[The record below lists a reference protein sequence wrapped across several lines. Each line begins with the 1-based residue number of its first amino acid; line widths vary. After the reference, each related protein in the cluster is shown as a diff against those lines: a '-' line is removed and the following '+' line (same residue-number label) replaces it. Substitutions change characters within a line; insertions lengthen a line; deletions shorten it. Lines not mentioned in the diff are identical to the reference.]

1 MCIQRWRSVTLILT
15 ICLLGSGLARAQS
28 PATSDAE
35 ELTLEQAIAIAL
47 RDNRQVKNAQL
58 AISKAGDELAATRT
72 LRLPSMNLYALA
84 SQQLVKQDASFDNSS
99 SSIIPGVA
107 PFFSIGIPRKPTGIF
122 AGQILQPLSQQ
133 HRIGLNIEQA
143 GLARDVE
150 SEKLR
155 QIQQSTVN
163 QVKQTYYGIL
173 QTQSA
178 LDSLLEA
185 IRYYRELDRVTGDNV
200 AQQVSLKTD
209 SLEVKTRLAKAEYEA
224 LNLTNQLATAK
235 EQLNNQLGRDVRT
248 EFRVASIPDVNGF
261 DADLA
266 LARSRALE
274 QRPEVREVR
283 LKVKQ
288 AEVDRHIKK
297 SEYIPEVSLGFTYM
311 SFRNFEQ
318 VVPKNSASIGV
329 VVKWEVFDWGRKKN
343 QLSEKQQAI
352 EQARNA
358 LHEAESLVLIE
369 VGDKFRKLQQTR
381 QALVVAQLNQETAR
395 ENIRVSTNKYKVKG
409 VLFSAVLQ
417 TKARSPMQTININ
430 RRCWLIGRPEPITK
444 KRSEQTNEKQTIKSD
459 CSKHD
464 TLVNGC
470 GVNGRVEAASQAG
483 RKTAGAGE
491 SRGHRGERSD
501 RQRRAVF
508 GDDHSAHGGGVGFQG
523 GRLCCRAST
532 GAWRGWEDARPPRR
546 RPHQYRGGAGA
557 GSPERLSGQIQR
569 GTISGRRGQIGC

>member
-1 MCIQRWRSVTLILT
+1 MCIQRCRFVTLILM
-15 ICLLGSGLARAQS
+15 ISLLGSGLEARAQS
-28 PATSDAE
+28 PARSDAE

-84 SQQLVKQDASFDNSS
+84 SQQLVKQDASVDDSS
-99 SSIIPGVA
+99 STLVPGVG
-107 PFFSIGIPRKPTGIF
+107 PFFSISSPRKPTAIF

-133 HRIGLNIEQA
+133 YRIGLNIEQA

-155 QIQQSTVN
+155 QINQSTVN

-185 IRYYRELDRVTGDNV
+185 IRYYRELDRVMGDNV
-200 AQQVSLKTD
+200 AQQVSLKAD
-209 SLEVKTRLAKAEYEA
+209 SLEVKTRLAKAEYDA

-248 EFRVASIPDVNGF
+248 EFRVAAVPDVNGF

-288 AEVDRHIKK
+288 AEVERRIKK

-311 SFRNFEQ
+311 SFRNFDE

-343 QLSEKQQAI
+343 QLAEKEQAI

-395 ENIRVSTNKYKVKG
+395 ENIRVSTNKYKAKV
-409 VLFSAVLQ
+409 VLVSDVLQ
-417 TKARSPMQTININ
+417 TQATLADADYQYQQALLAYWTARADYEKA
-430 RRCWLIGRPEPITK
+430 IGADK
-444 KRSEQTNEKQTIKSD
+444 
-459 CSKHD
+459 
-464 TLVNGC
+464 
-470 GVNGRVEAASQAG
+470 
-483 RKTAGAGE
+483 
-491 SRGHRGERSD
+491 
-501 RQRRAVF
+501 
-508 GDDHSAHGGGVGFQG
+508 
-523 GRLCCRAST
+523 
-532 GAWRGWEDARPPRR
+532 
-546 RPHQYRGGAGA
+546 
-557 GSPERLSGQIQR
+557 
-569 GTISGRRGQIGC
+569 

>member
-1 MCIQRWRSVTLILT
+1 MCIQRCRFVILILT
-15 ICLLGSGLARAQS
+15 ICLLGSGPEARAQS
-28 PATSDAE
+28 PAMGDAE
-35 ELTLEQAIAIAL
+35 ELTLEQAIAIAF

-84 SQQLVKQDASFDNSS
+84 SQQLVKQDASVDNSS
-99 SSIIPGVA
+99 SSLITGVS
-107 PFFSIGIPRKPTGIF
+107 PFFSIGIPRKPTAIF

-133 HRIGLNIEQA
+133 HQIGLNIEQA
-143 GLARDVE
+143 GLARDVQN
-150 SEKLR
+150 EKLR
-155 QIQQSTVN
+155 QIKQSTVN
-163 QVKQTYYGIL
+163 QLKQTYYGIL

-185 IRYYRELDRVTGDNV
+185 IRYYRELDRVMGDNV
-200 AQQVSLKTD
+200 AQQVSLKAD

-248 EFRVASIPDVNGF
+248 EFRVAAVPDVNGF

-288 AEVDRHIKK
+288 AEVDRRIKK

-311 SFRNFEQ
+311 SFRNFDE

-343 QLSEKQQAI
+343 QLAEKGRAI

-358 LHEAESLVLIE
+358 LHETESLVLIE

-395 ENIRVSTNKYKVKG
+395 ENIRVSTNKYKAKA
-409 VLFSAVLQ
+409 VLFSDVLQ
-417 TKARSPMQTININ
+417 TQATLADADYQYQQALLAYWTARADYEKA
-430 RRCWLIGRPEPITK
+430 IGADK
-444 KRSEQTNEKQTIKSD
+444 
-459 CSKHD
+459 
-464 TLVNGC
+464 
-470 GVNGRVEAASQAG
+470 
-483 RKTAGAGE
+483 
-491 SRGHRGERSD
+491 
-501 RQRRAVF
+501 
-508 GDDHSAHGGGVGFQG
+508 
-523 GRLCCRAST
+523 
-532 GAWRGWEDARPPRR
+532 
-546 RPHQYRGGAGA
+546 
-557 GSPERLSGQIQR
+557 
-569 GTISGRRGQIGC
+569 

>member
-1 MCIQRWRSVTLILT
+1 MCIHRCRFVILILT
-15 ICLLGSGLARAQS
+15 ICLLGSGLEARAQS
-28 PATSDAE
+28 QAASDAE
-35 ELTLEQAIAIAL
+35 ELTLQQAIAIAL

-84 SQQLVKQDASFDNSS
+84 SQQLVKQDASVDNSS
-99 SSIIPGVA
+99 SSIITGVA
-107 PFFSIGIPRKPTGIF
+107 PFFSIGIPRKPTSIF

-133 HRIGLNIEQA
+133 YRIGLTIEQA

-150 SEKLR
+150 GEKLR
-155 QIQQSTVN
+155 QTNQSTVN

-185 IRYYRELDRVTGDNV
+185 IRYYRELDRVVGDNV
-200 AQQVSLKTD
+200 AQQVSLKAD
-209 SLEVKTRLAKAEYEA
+209 SLEVKTRLARAEYAA

-248 EFRVASIPDVNGF
+248 EFRLSAVPDVNGF

-288 AEVDRHIKK
+288 AEVDRRIKK
-297 SEYIPEVSLGFTYM
+297 SEYIPDVSLGFTYM
-311 SFRNFEQ
+311 SFRNFDQ

-343 QLSEKQQAI
+343 QLAEKDRAI

-381 QALVVAQLNQETAR
+381 QALVVAQLNQETGR
-395 ENIRVSTNKYKVKG
+395 ENIRVSTNKYKVKA
-409 VLFSAVLQ
+409 VLLSDVLQ
-417 TKARSPMQTININ
+417 TQATLADADYQYQQALLAYWTARADYEKA
-430 RRCWLIGRPEPITK
+430 IGA
-444 KRSEQTNEKQTIKSD
+444 EK
-459 CSKHD
+459 
-464 TLVNGC
+464 
-470 GVNGRVEAASQAG
+470 
-483 RKTAGAGE
+483 
-491 SRGHRGERSD
+491 
-501 RQRRAVF
+501 
-508 GDDHSAHGGGVGFQG
+508 
-523 GRLCCRAST
+523 
-532 GAWRGWEDARPPRR
+532 
-546 RPHQYRGGAGA
+546 
-557 GSPERLSGQIQR
+557 
-569 GTISGRRGQIGC
+569 